1 MHERASL
8 FELAV
13 VAAIFVITT
22 IGLLHLSRMVELR
35 KQPIEHRHE
44 MEQ

>member
-1 MHERASL
+1 MPEHAGL

-13 VAAIFVITT
+13 VAAIFVIATLT
-22 IGLLHLSRMVELR
+22 MLHLSRIVDVE
-35 KQPIEHRHE
+35 KEPVKHRHE